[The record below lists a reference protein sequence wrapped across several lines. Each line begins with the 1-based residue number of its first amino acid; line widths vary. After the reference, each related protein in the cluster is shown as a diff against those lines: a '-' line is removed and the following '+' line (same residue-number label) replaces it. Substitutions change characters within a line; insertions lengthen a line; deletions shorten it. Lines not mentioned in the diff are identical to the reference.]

1 MAEKG
6 KTKIDEKEVQSRVD
20 SRRRYT
26 GETEKEA
33 RKKIMEKMYPSLSKK
48 SVDKETKARQ
58 FANETRRQQDQ
69 LGQLSPEEKKQ
80 RATQRMRNRYQS
92 RNKPDQ
98 MDREDPIYYFKHKE
112 TEGNQTDRSAKRGI
126 NIKEGGLVLKV
137 TNRGPLY
144 KGKKSGN
151 KKT

>member
-48 SVDKETKARQ
+48 SVDKESKARQ

-80 RATQRMRNRYQS
+80 RGLQRMRNRYQS
-92 RNKPDQ
+92 RSKPNQ
-98 MDREDPIYYFKHKE
+98 MDREDP
-112 TEGNQTDRSAKRGI
+112 TGI
-126 NIKEGGLVLKV
+126 DIKEGGLVLKV
-137 TNRGPLY
+137 TKRGPLY

>member
-48 SVDKETKARQ
+48 SVDKETKASQ
-58 FANETRRQQDQ
+58 FAN
-69 LGQLSPEEKKQ
+69 
-80 RATQRMRNRYQS
+80 
-92 RNKPDQ
+92 
-98 MDREDPIYYFKHKE
+98 
-112 TEGNQTDRSAKRGI
+112 
-126 NIKEGGLVLKV
+126 
-137 TNRGPLY
+137 
-144 KGKKSGN
+144 
-151 KKT
+151 

>member
-80 RATQRMRNRYQS
+80 RGLQRMRNRYQS
-92 RNKPDQ
+92 RSKPNQ
-98 MDREDPIYYFKHKE
+98 MDREDP
-112 TEGNQTDRSAKRGI
+112 TGI
-126 NIKEGGLVLKV
+126 DIKEGGLVLRV
-137 TNRGPLY
+137 SNRGPNHSSQNR
-144 KGKKSGN
+144 KS
-151 KKT
+151 